1 MRPPQQLLYGFR
13 PVFEALRARR
23 RRLARLL
30 LREPLSARTARLPE
44 AAQQAGVPVER
55 LAKAAFEH
63 GLPRELRALPHQG
76 VLLEAGPLP
85 ELQPE
90 AFLALPFAAPR
101 CLVALDGVQDPQNVG
116 AVARAAEGAGAAGL
130 VLPTRRAPP
139 LSPAVSRAGAGAIEH
154 LPVLRAPNLGRTL
167 LLLREHGF
175 WCVGAEAGE
184 GFGLF
189 DCPDHVFEGDLVL
202 VLGAEERGISPGLAG
217 KLDHRVQIPMAGRV
231 ESLNVAAAAALLL
244 YEWRRR
250 SGGGSG
256 SGGEAGSAVEGA

>member
-1 MRPPQQLLYGFR
+1 MRPQQQLLYGFR

-23 RRLARLL
+23 RRLTRLR
-30 LREPLSARTARLPE
+30 LREPLSARAERLPE
-44 AAQQAGVPVER
+44 AAEDAGVPVER
-55 LAKAAFEH
+55 LSRAAFER
-63 GLPRELRALPHQG
+63 GLPRDLPHQG

-85 ELQPE
+85 ELEPE
-90 AFLALPFAAPR
+90 AFLAQHVVAGPR

-116 AVARAAEGAGAAGL
+116 AVSRAAEGAGATGL
-130 VLPTRRAPP
+130 LLPTRRAPP

-175 WCVGAEAGE
+175 WCVGAGAGE
-184 GFGLF
+184 GACLF

-202 VLGAEERGISPGLAG
+202 VLGAEERGISPSLAG

-231 ESLNVAAAAALLL
+231 ASLNVAVAAALLL

-250 SGGGSG
+250 QVAVSA
-256 SGGEAGSAVEGA
+256 AGDG